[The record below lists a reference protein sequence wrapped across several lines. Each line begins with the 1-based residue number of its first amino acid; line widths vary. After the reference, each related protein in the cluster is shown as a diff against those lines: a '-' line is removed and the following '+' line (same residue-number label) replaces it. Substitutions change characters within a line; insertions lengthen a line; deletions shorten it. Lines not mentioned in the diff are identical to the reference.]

1 MDYGF
6 VKLIRFDSSGN
17 VGIGTNK
24 PQAKLNIHG
33 NVDISGNL
41 LPTQNITH
49 DIGSSTKRWRD
60 IYLSGNTIDLGG
72 TLIQKEESGGI
83 KIADSSGNTLD
94 GKFNNLDISGNA
106 TINGNAIIAG
116 TIIGNLIPSSNLVY
130 DLGAP
135 DKRWR
140 DIYLSGN
147 TIDISGTRISRH
159 TNGNM
164 MVHDVQGKILGVTMD
179 HIDLSGTVI
188 RKHVDGSIAFT
199 DVSSNR
205 VIGRFG
211 DIDVSGNVS
220 ATGNV
225 TSNNI
230 QCQNLTVSG
239 TTTTI
244 NSTTVTVQDPI
255 ITLGSDITNTKD
267 KGIEFKYGAS
277 KIGFFGYD
285 DSTGNLTFLK
295 DATNTSEVFSGTQ
308 GTIEGLTFKSTI
320 LNGTAPLTVTSSTL
334 VTNLNA
340 DLLEGLNPS
349 QFMRTDI
356 STSSTGT
363 ITSSST
369 ITGTQLI
376 SNITNGTAPL
386 SVTSS
391 TLVTN
396 LNADLLEGLNPSQ
409 FMRTDISTSSTGTIT
424 SSSTIT
430 GTRLISNIANGTA
443 PLTVTSSTL
452 VTNLNADL
460 LDGLDNTKFMRT
472 DTNTSTTG
480 NIGIGTI
487 NPITKLHVLGTTS
500 YESMT
505 SNPIGSSLTISTT
518 TGSQRLHLGAY
529 YTGGTGS
536 ACAIQSSD
544 FYNSVDNAQNLILNP
559 IGGNVGIGIANP
571 RAKLDVNDT
580 GAMII
585 PAGTTAQLP
594 SAPVLGMLRLN
605 TTTNRLE
612 FYNILGWQTLALANF
627 IADILVVGGGGSGSA
642 SHGGGGGAGGF
653 ILRLN
658 YVVYT
663 GNSYSVIIGA
673 GGANSGTSTSL
684 GNDGNDT
691 TFGTIV
697 AGGGGGAGIG
707 YNSNTTSGRAG
718 RATNG
723 NGGGAGG
730 GNQAGTGGSGN
741 GSGFNGGNSVS
752 NGTAGAGGGGGGAG
766 AAGSNAT
773 GSGSTSATG
782 GVGGI
787 GVAYLGTYYAGGGGG
802 GGWTTNGASGGL
814 GGGGKGG
821 NPSGSGTAGTA
832 NTGGGGGGA
841 GDGGVGVGAA
851 GGSGII
857 IITTSSNALFSAGLI
872 VTTTNTNG
880 LNTYKITSGTG
891 TMSFT

>member
-72 TLIQKEESGGI
+72 TLIQKEISGGI

-130 DLGAP
+130 DLGTP

-188 RKHVDGSIAFT
+188 RKHVDGSVAFT

-320 LNGTAPLTVTSSTL
+320 LNGTAPLT
-334 VTNLNA
+334 
-340 DLLEGLNPS
+340 
-349 QFMRTDI
+349 
-356 STSSTGT
+356 
-363 ITSSST
+363 
-369 ITGTQLI
+369 
-376 SNITNGTAPL
+376 
-386 SVTSS
+386 VTSS

>member
-340 DLLEGLNPS
+340 DLLDGLDNS

-356 STSSTGT
+356 STST
-363 ITSSST
+363 
-369 ITGTQLI
+369 
-376 SNITNGTAPL
+376 
-386 SVTSS
+386 
-391 TLVTN
+391 
-396 LNADLLEGLNPSQ
+396 
-409 FMRTDISTSSTGTIT
+409 TGTIT

-443 PLTVTSSTL
+443 PLSVTSSTL